1 MMDTIDPKMARLWTA
16 DRMEALMIELGSEK
30 AISKSWA
37 QHYDQL
43 HGKYEK
49 LCDALYKIVG
59 LDEYERETCMWI
71 AKDALKDVGEW
82 PR

>member
-1 MMDTIDPKMARLWTA
+1 MMDQEDLATINA
-16 DRMEALMIELGSEK
+16 
-30 AISKSWA
+30 SWA
-37 QHYDQL
+37 RHYDEL

-59 LDEYERETCMWI
+59 LEEHEIETCAWV
-71 AKDALKDVGEW
+71 AKEALKDVGEW

>member
-1 MMDTIDPKMARLWTA
+1 MDQKDLENTVNA
-16 DRMEALMIELGSEK
+16 
-30 AISKSWA
+30 SWA
-37 QHYDQL
+37 QHYDEL

-59 LDEYERETCMWI
+59 LEEHEIETCSWI
-71 AKDALKDVGEW
+71 AKTALKDTGEW

>member
-1 MMDTIDPKMARLWTA
+1 MMDTIDPKVGGKWTE
-16 DRMEALMIELGSEK
+16 DRMEAVMIELGVEK
-30 AISKSWA
+30 SINKSWGA
-37 QHYDQL
+37 HYDEL

-59 LDEYERETCMWI
+59 LEEHEIETCVWV
-71 AKDALKDVGEW
+71 AKEALKDAGEW

>member
-1 MMDTIDPKMARLWTA
+1 MMDTI
-16 DRMEALMIELGSEK
+16 EQLMIELGSEK

-59 LDEYERETCMWI
+59 LEEHEIETCVWV
-71 AKDALKDVGEW
+71 AKEALKDTGEW
-82 PR
+82 PK

>member
-1 MMDTIDPKMARLWTA
+1 MMDTI
-16 DRMEALMIELGSEK
+16 EQLMIELGSEK
-30 AISKSWA
+30 AKAKSWGA
-37 QHYDQL
+37 HYDEL

-59 LDEYERETCMWI
+59 LEEHEIETCVWV
-71 AKDALKDVGEW
+71 AKEALKDVGEW

>member
-16 DRMEALMIELGSEK
+16 DRMEALMIDLGTQE
-30 AISKSWA
+30 AINKSWGA
-37 QHYDQL
+37 HYDEL

-59 LDEYERETCMWI
+59 LEEHEIETCSWI
-71 AKDALKDVGEW
+71 AKTALKDAGEW

>member
-1 MMDTIDPKMARLWTA
+1 MMDTIDPKMAKRWTA
-16 DRMEALMIELGSEK
+16 DRMEIEPGSEK
-30 AISKSWA
+30 DIAKSWA

-49 LCDALYKIVG
+49 LCDAMYKIVG
-59 LDEYERETCMWI
+59 LEEHEIETCVWV
-71 AKDALKDVGEW
+71 AKEALKDVGEW